1 MSSKNRREIL
11 KCAAGAVGVGSVLST
26 SGCLA
31 ADGTAASLPAT
42 MASDHGGTSSLRGP
56 YADEDWLGDRGGP
69 GNTGTAAAGPEVGDS
84 PDCRLLYEPEPQYH
98 DEAAIV
104 GNTMYITT
112 GGGVTALD
120 TSDGSVRWAIDHVD
134 MVGTPSAAYGSLF
147 AAGLE
152 SVTALDIKDQTVEWN
167 VPYEDRVTNPSVG
180 YEAVY
185 VVMDGAIMALDTS
198 DGSVAWE
205 QASDETG
212 EDFQHA
218 PLALG
223 GGQVYAI
230 DGSNNL
236 VAFDAASGDRQWVDR
251 TGLTYSWGLAAT
263 DRYVTGSSGRA
274 SEEYRVLDVETG
286 QAVAGGSSW
295 QPPAIDNEAI
305 VNVTQYDVR
314 VDFLDDQEGWRTGNF
329 STMAVGPPA
338 MDDDTVYVY
347 VGDNGTGDPDS
358 YTVVAYDKYSGDRR
372 WSCEVGDAV
381 DTGGSVAVTG
391 DAAYAFG
398 YEEIHV
404 IPGEDGGTDDN
415 TDDETTA
422 DQDGTDGDGTDGDGS
437 DADGGT
443 TETEDGSADA
453 GGGST
458 ETGREST
465 ETDGGSTSTDD
476 GSTDGGSSTAT
487 ESSPST
493 ATNGTSTG
501 ADTETATEGGSSTA
515 SGGSSFGD
523 GTVTADDGTQTAGT
537 ETAADGVTA
546 ERVAVE
552 EATETTGDGPGLGV
566 VSAISGLG
574 GLGYVLRRRLGDDET
589 DAESLD
595 P

>member
-1 MSSKNRREIL
+1 MSTKNRREIL
-11 KCAAGAVGVGSVLST
+11 KCAVGAVGAGGVLST

-31 ADGTAASLPAT
+31 ADRTAASMQAT
-42 MASDHGGTSSLRGP
+42 VASDHGGSSLRGP
-56 YADEDWLGDRGGP
+56 FADEDWLGERGGP
-69 GNTGTAAAGPEVGDS
+69 GNTATAAVGPDVGDS
-84 PDCRLLYEPEPQYH
+84 PDCRRFYGPESQYH

-104 GNTMYITT
+104 DDTMYITT

-120 TSDGSVRWAIDHVD
+120 TSDGSVRWTTDDVD
-134 MVGTPSAAYGSLF
+134 MVSTPSAAYGSLF
-147 AAGLE
+147 AAGVE
-152 SVTALDIKDQTVEWN
+152 SVTALDVEDRTVEWN
-167 VPYEDRVTNPSVG
+167 VAYEEHVTTPSVG
-180 YEAVY
+180 YEAAY
-185 VVMDGAIMALDTS
+185 VVMDGSIRALDVA
-198 DGSVAWE
+198 DGSTVWE
-205 QASDETG
+205 RETDETG
-212 EDFQHA
+212 EDFRHS

-223 GGQVYAI
+223 AGRVYAI
-230 DGSNNL
+230 DGSDNL
-236 VAFDAASGDRQWVDR
+236 VAFDAATGERQWTDG
-251 TGLTYSWGLAAT
+251 TQLTFSWGLAAT

-274 SEEYRVLDVETG
+274 SEEYRVLEAETG
-286 QAVAGGSSW
+286 QAVAAGSAW
-295 QPPAIDNEAI
+295 QPPAIDDEAI
-305 VNVTQYDVR
+305 VNVTHNDVR
-314 VDFLDDQEGWRTGNF
+314 VDFFDDREGWRAGNF

-358 YTVVAYDKYSGDRR
+358 FTVVAYDKDSGDRR
-372 WSCEVGDAV
+372 WSCDVGDAV

-404 IPGEDGGTDDN
+404 IPGDAGGTDDT

-422 DQDGTDGDGTDGDGS
+422 DQDDTDGDGTDGDGS
-437 DADGGT
+437 DADGG
-443 TETEDGSADA
+443 
-453 GGGST
+453 ST
-458 ETGREST
+458 ETGGEST
-465 ETDGGSTSTDD
+465 ETDGGSTGTDD

-493 ATNGTSTG
+493 ATDGASTG

-523 GTVTADDGTQTAGT
+523 GTVTAGDGTQTAGT
-537 ETAADGVTA
+537 ETAADGATA

-589 DAESLD
+589 DTESLD